1 MENDIIYFSD
11 FPNLQETG
19 TRKDNG
25 KFDLTLLP
33 TQELKEEFRGY
44 IMYRCKNGTFR
55 ALIQDRTAYN
65 HIAKVFEQ
73 QNKSENQK
81 PWR

>member
-33 TQELKEEFRGY
+33 TQELEV
-44 IMYRCKNGTFR
+44 ILC
-55 ALIQDRTAYN
+55 
-65 HIAKVFEQ
+65 IAAKTERL
-73 QNKSENQK
+73 EH
-81 PWR
+81 

>member
-1 MENDIIYFSD
+1 MILYTYSD

-33 TQELKEEFRGY
+33 NSQELKEEFEV
-44 IMYRCKNGTFR
+44 ILC
-55 ALIQDRTAYN
+55 
-65 HIAKVFEQ
+65 IAAKTERL
-73 QNKSENQK
+73 EH
-81 PWR
+81 

>member
-44 IMYRCKNGTFR
+44 IMYRCKTER
-55 ALIQDRTAYN
+55 LE
-65 HIAKVFEQ
+65 H
-73 QNKSENQK
+73 
-81 PWR
+81 

>member
-33 TQELKEEFRGY
+33 TQELKEELLN
-44 IMYRCKNGTFR
+44 CKRPDKNIWICIR
-55 ALIQDRTAYN
+55 MI
-65 HIAKVFEQ
+65 
-73 QNKSENQK
+73 
-81 PWR
+81 

>member
-44 IMYRCKNGTFR
+44 IMYTYEKPL
-55 ALIQDRTAYN
+55 ALRYLYLYPD
-65 HIAKVFEQ
+65 F
-73 QNKSENQK
+73 S
-81 PWR
+81 

>member
-19 TRKDNG
+19 TRKDKG

-44 IMYRCKNGTFR
+44 IC
-55 ALIQDRTAYN
+55 
-65 HIAKVFEQ
+65 IAAKTERL
-73 QNKSENQK
+73 EH
-81 PWR
+81 

>member
-33 TQELKEEFRGY
+33 TQ
-44 IMYRCKNGTFR
+44 
-55 ALIQDRTAYN
+55 
-65 HIAKVFEQ
+65 AKRR
-73 QNKSENQK
+73 S
-81 PWR
+81 